1 MLQLLSTKHAFRF
14 FFVCVALICA
24 WCTYYA
30 GMAFLYSVMA
40 LAAVAALAKLAL
52 RYKLISGR
60 VEYEFDLPEDRKGG
74 KLKR

>member
-1 MLQLLSTKHAFRF
+1 MLHLLGTKHAFRF

-30 GMAFLYSVMA
+30 GMAFLYTVIGM
-40 LAAVAALAKLAL
+40 AAVALLTMLAL